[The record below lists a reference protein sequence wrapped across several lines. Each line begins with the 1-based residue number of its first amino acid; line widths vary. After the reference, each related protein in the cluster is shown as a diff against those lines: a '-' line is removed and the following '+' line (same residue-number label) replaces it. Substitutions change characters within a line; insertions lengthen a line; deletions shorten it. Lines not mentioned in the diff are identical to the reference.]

1 MNKSI
6 ADASVLYNGD
16 FFRVITMS
24 RGMLLYADPDM
35 PTRLLLPAASDMELG
50 FEVRRALSGSKR
62 ISASDFQAL
71 LKSGVV
77 QKNKKEIEAV
87 LTNQFSYKSRRD
99 MFLKMKCCDV
109 GIYSDEIQIRP
120 QHHNS
125 IDGYSGISQDGPE
138 ILRLAPTVSDDELG
152 AALREGFLRCTS
164 EWP

>member
-1 MNKSI
+1 VDFSEESALCPLFLAGKFMNKSI

-35 PTRLLLPAASDMELG
+35 PTRLLLPAASDIELG

-77 QKNKKEIEAV
+77 QKNKKEIESV
-87 LTNQFSYKSRRD
+87 LMSQFSYKSRRD
-99 MFLKMKCCDV
+99 MFLKTNKGV
-109 GIYSDEIQIRP
+109 RTLS
-120 QHHNS
+120 
-125 IDGYSGISQDGPE
+125 
-138 ILRLAPTVSDDELG
+138 LASHCHKTTP
-152 AALREGFLRCTS
+152 CS
-164 EWP
+164 ESSSTRQA